1 MRMTMVTT
9 TAHGEGVGSEA
20 AAGGAA
26 VHVAGVCRRR
36 GSEITPPLF
45 LHLPDRETI
54 QLMFRAMIADPHHP
68 PRRGLRL
75 EPSRGTLSLRCVE
88 TVFCMAD

>member
-1 MRMTMVTT
+1 MVTT

-68 PRRGLRL
+68 PAARPPPRTKPRYVVFALR
-75 EPSRGTLSLRCVE
+75 
-88 TVFCMAD
+88 